1 MIEKFRTWCEGADH
15 DDTDRRHAPARVLAW
30 RYHRLCRSA
39 GDVEFVAHVD
49 DPVRHPRGADHRVVS
64 GKGADMA
71 GQRDDVVLGFRFHI
85 AVGER
90 CRFPESRRDPACWSG
105 EL

>member
-1 MIEKFRTWCEGADH
+1 MT
-15 DDTDRRHAPARVLAW
+15 TQPRRHAPARVLA
-30 RYHRLCRSA
+30 RRCHRVSRSA

-64 GKGADMA
+64 GPGTDMA

-85 AVGER
+85 AAAGDR
-90 CRFPESRRDPACWSG
+90 RRFPESRRDPACLPG

>member
-1 MIEKFRTWCEGADH
+1 MT
-15 DDTDRRHAPARVLAW
+15 TQPRRHASARIFA
-30 RYHRLCRSA
+30 RRCHRLRRSA

-64 GKGADMA
+64 APGTDMA
-71 GQRDDVVLGFRFHI
+71 GQRDDVVLSFRFHI
-85 AVGER
+85 AAVGDR
-90 CRFPESRRDPACWSG
+90 CRFPECRRDLACLSG

>member
-1 MIEKFRTWCEGADH
+1 MTTQPAG
-15 DDTDRRHAPARVLAW
+15 TARVLA
-30 RYHRLCRSA
+30 RRCHRVSRSA

-49 DPVRHPRGADHRVVS
+49 EPALRPRRADHRVVS
-64 GKGADMA
+64 SPGTDMA

-85 AVGER
+85 AAVGNR
-90 CRFPESRRDPACWSG
+90 RRFPESGGTRHAGQVSY

>member
-1 MIEKFRTWCEGADH
+1 MTAQPVG
-15 DDTDRRHAPARVLAW
+15 TARVLA
-30 RYHRLCRSA
+30 RRCHRVSRSA

-49 DPVRHPRGADHRVVS
+49 NPVRRPRGADHCAVS
-64 GKGADMA
+64 GPGTDMA

-85 AVGER
+85 APVGNR
-90 CRFPESRRDPACWSG
+90 CRFPESRRDPACRPG